1 MWAMISAEK
10 EQVNFVKKI
19 DPKERGVEY
28 WMGDLEKMMTSSVRN
43 VLEISI
49 NEYRETPRTTWVR
62 NMQVCVF

>member
-49 NEYRETPRTTWVR
+49 KEYLEVPRTTWVR
-62 NMQVCVF
+62 

>member
-28 WMGDLEKMMTSSVRN
+28 WMGDLEKMMTTSVRN
-43 VLEISI
+43 VVDISVREYLEV
-49 NEYRETPRTTWVR
+49 PRTTWVR
-62 NMQVCVF
+62 